1 MGGFGITEE
10 PVHTCLLLP
19 TRRFRCSSSGRTTTA
34 PSPPTPAPSTSTF
47 PLVSLVNSKSRLFLS
62 RIQRTVVKLYC
73 SKSSSARVRP
83 AVSPPLPP
91 RPPHAF
97 SSAGTV
103 PLRLNHRQG
112 KTYWKK
118 GHLFSFL
125 NKGALLK
132 KKNSTFYC
140 YFYSFPPLNLRPH
153 VILKMQSCIVCIYTV
168 YALGEQQLFIQPL
181 CNQ

>member
-1 MGGFGITEE
+1 MVKVWVGGFGITEE
-10 PVHTCLLLP
+10 PVHTRLLLP
-19 TRRFRCSSSGRTTTA
+19 TWKFRCSSSGRTTTA
-34 PSPPTPAPSTSTF
+34 PSPSPPRKPWPF
-47 PLVSLVNSKSRLFLS
+47 PRVSLVNSKSRLFLS

-83 AVSPPLPP
+83 AVFPPLPP
-91 RPPHAF
+91 TPPCPHHAF

-103 PLRLNHRQG
+103 PLRLNRWQG

-132 KKNSTFYC
+132 LHLLLLLLNSFL
-140 YFYSFPPLNLRPH
+140 PL
-153 VILKMQSCIVCIYTV
+153 T
-168 YALGEQQLFIQPL
+168 
-181 CNQ
+181 